1 MKKCKR
7 VLSVVLALILAVT
20 ATVIPVAAAGKND
33 VRNDPI
39 VFVHGLMGW
48 GDRADINKAVP
59 YWGMSTG
66 SLTKFL
72 NAQGYET
79 YAATVGPLSSAW
91 DRACELYAQMTGT
104 TVDYGEAHS
113 NEKGHARYG
122 ITYDKPL
129 FEGWGEDKKVNLV
142 GHSFG
147 GATTRL
153 FLEVLA
159 NGSKEEVAAAKK
171 AGTKVSPFFE
181 GGKGSWVHSLTA
193 LAAPHNGTTFIE
205 CCPRTTEGVSKFV
218 FDVGAALGLTK
229 YKGFYDLQL
238 EQFGIKQ
245 QDGETF
251 EQALKRMFNSDFM
264 QHNDN
269 AIYDLMIDNAI
280 KINDGIEMQDNVY
293 YFSIAGRKTHY
304 SSEYNKE
311 VPDDGMF
318 APFKIFSKRMCE
330 YIDKYT
336 VGGVYITKDWIPN
349 DGMVNVISGLY
360 PFDSNLKAVKANGQP
375 TYKIYDGVSLTTF
388 KPGVWNVM
396 PTAPYDHMGMVG
408 GMMTNSVTET
418 RLMYL
423 NIVQKI
429 YGTYG
434 GAYTYKDHVIPFSDS
449 KELHWAFDLIYFI
462 KQHLAK

>member
-1 MKKCKR
+1 M
-7 VLSVVLALILAVT
+7 
-20 ATVIPVAAAGKND
+20 D
-33 VRNDPI
+33 
-39 VFVHGLMGW
+39 
-48 GDRADINKAVP
+48 
-59 YWGMSTG
+59 
-66 SLTKFL
+66 
-72 NAQGYET
+72 
-79 YAATVGPLSSAW
+79 
-91 DRACELYAQMTGT
+91 
-104 TVDYGEAHS
+104 
-113 NEKGHARYG
+113 
-122 ITYDKPL
+122 
-129 FEGWGEDKKVNLV
+129 
-142 GHSFG
+142 
-147 GATTRL
+147 
-153 FLEVLA
+153 
-159 NGSKEEVAAAKK
+159 
-171 AGTKVSPFFE
+171 
-181 GGKGSWVHSLTA
+181 
-193 LAAPHNGTTFIE
+193 
-205 CCPRTTEGVSKFV
+205 
-218 FDVGAALGLTK
+218 
-229 YKGFYDLQL
+229 DLQL

-462 KQHLAK
+462 KQQLAK